1 MPRAENGVL
10 KNRRQGLVA
19 VILAGGHGGSLL
31 LDGQYVPRVLLPLG
45 GKPLL
50 EHQLSWLA
58 AQGVHSAILSLGR
71 QAEGVRARFGD
82 GSGFGLK
89 LRYSVEQSPLGTAGA
104 VKLLEPLITG
114 TFIVLNGDIV
124 TDMDLSAEVRL
135 HQERRATGTLFLVPV
150 EDPSR
155 FGVVELDKS
164 QRVLA
169 FTEKPKREEALA
181 NTINGGCYILEP
193 EVFGYMPKGEHY
205 MFERGLF
212 PGLLAA
218 GRPLYGYVPQ
228 CYWNDVGTP
237 ATYLGVHYDILAGKV
252 KLPLPTKQADAGIA
266 STAVLDGPV
275 VFGKG
280 CKVGANA
287 RIEGPS
293 VLGDGC
299 VVGDKAVVS
308 RSVLWDGVQLGAE
321 CRVRESAL
329 GRRVEVGN
337 GASVEG
343 AIVGDDAVIREGGNV
358 TSGTSVA
365 VGVRA

>member
-1 MPRAENGVL
+1 M
-10 KNRRQGLVA
+10 QA
-19 VILAGGHGGSLL
+19 VILAGGKGTRLRPLTSNLPKPMIPLVNRPFLECMLEYLKGHGVTEVILALG
-31 LDGQYVPRVLLPLG
+31 YLPD
-45 GKPLL
+45 KIQS
-50 EHQLSWLA
+50 H
-58 AQGVHSAILSLGR
+58 
-71 QAEGVRARFGD
+71 FGD
-82 GSGFGLK
+82 GSRTGVK
-89 LRYSVEQSPLGTAGA
+89 LTYSVEQKPLGTAGA
-104 VKLLEPLITG
+104 VKLLEPLIKG

-124 TDMDLSAEVRL
+124 TDMDLSTEVRL
-135 HQERRATGTLFLVPV
+135 HQERRATGTLFLLPV

-155 FGVVELDKS
+155 FGVVELDKA

-169 FTEKPKREEALA
+169 FTEKPKREEARA

-218 GRPLYGYVPQ
+218 GRPIYGYVPQ

-252 KLPLPTKQADAGIA
+252 KLPLPHKLGEPGVA
-266 STAVLDGPV
+266 STAVLEGPV
-275 VFGKG
+275 VLGKG

-308 RSVLWDGVQLGAE
+308 RSILWDGVKMGAE
-321 CRVRESAL
+321 SRVRESAL
-329 GRRVEVGN
+329 GRRVQIGN

-358 TSGTSVA
+358 ASGTSVA
-365 VGVRA
+365 VGARA